1 MPNVNRITVP
11 ECYSCKAIWEVAEP
25 HFKNT
30 LLAIW
35 NPDELPNDSR
45 VQSMWRGF
53 NEKDGRRR
61 ARDLASQFR
70 TVEIGGVPRTKVYPD
85 EDPSF
90 NLILRR
96 IVRGLIHKHRLG
108 TAIADERVSCKVM
121 RWMVP
126 PAFES
131 EFTWYVIAD
140 DFVRY
145 AYARSDEESIHSF
158 WLVRFSSHIA
168 FFGFVATENSEA

>member
-1 MPNVNRITVP
+1 MLKHQPCAYCGTKLVDRTKGHVFPQSMYPDSMPNVNRITVP
-11 ECYSCKAIWEVAEP
+11 ECYSCKAIWEDAEP

-45 VQSMWRGF
+45 VQSMWRGI

-70 TVEIGGVPRTKVYPD
+70 TVEIGGAPRTKVYPD
-85 EDPSF
+85 EDPTF

-96 IVRGLIHKHRLG
+96 IVRGLIHKHRALRHSVWNFSL
-108 TAIADERVSCKVM
+108 TIHHSSRA
-121 RWMVP
+121 RW
-126 PAFES
+126 S
-131 EFTWYVIAD
+131 LWTT
-140 DFVRY
+140 RY
-145 AYARSDEESIHSF
+145 PELSTNPRGG
-158 WLVRFSSHIA
+158 V
-168 FFGFVATENSEA
+168 